1 MTGKLGVV
9 LIDDQALF
17 RSGVTVGVDA
27 QADMAVVG
35 QAADGREGLAV
46 IAATSPDVVLLDVR
60 MPVMDGV
67 QMTERLF
74 SPEWSGPTPKVIVLT
89 TFGLDAAA
97 GTAIRNG
104 ASGFLLK
111 DTTLDFLVASIRT
124 VAAGTTVLAPGAIA
138 DLFAADST
146 RVSPPPPTYATLTE
160 RERSVFA
167 LAARGL
173 SNAEIASGEFLSE
186 STVKTHISS
195 ILSKLALR
203 DRVQLVVFAHDHEL
217 IGRR

>member
-1 MTGKLGVV
+1 MTLGVV

-17 RSGVTVGVDA
+17 RSGVAVGVDA
-27 QADMAVVG
+27 QPDMAVVG
-35 QAADGREGLAV
+35 QAGDGAEGLEV
-46 IAATSPDVVLLDVR
+46 ITATAPDVVLLDVR
-60 MPVMDGV
+60 MPVMGGV
-67 QMTERLF
+67 EMTERLF
-74 SPEWSGPTPKVIVLT
+74 SPQWTGPTPRVIVLT

-97 GTAIRNG
+97 GEAIRNG

-111 DTTLDFLVASIRT
+111 DTTLEFLVASIRT
-124 VAAGTTVLAPGAIA
+124 VAAGTTVLAPSAIA
-138 DLFAADST
+138 DLFAAD
-146 RVSPPPPTYATLTE
+146 PTSATPAPESYRALTE

-173 SNAEIASGEFLSE
+173 SNAEIAATEFLSE

-203 DRVQLVVFAHDHEL
+203 DRVRLVVFAHDHGL
-217 IGRR
+217 IERR